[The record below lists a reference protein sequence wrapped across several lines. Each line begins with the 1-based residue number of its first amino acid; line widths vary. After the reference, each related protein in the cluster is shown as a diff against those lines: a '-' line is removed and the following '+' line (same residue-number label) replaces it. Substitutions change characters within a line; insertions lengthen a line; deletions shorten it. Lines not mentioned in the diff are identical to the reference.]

1 MTYASIINPE
11 EARLAIAH
19 LIDHTLLKPEAT
31 PNDIVRLCE
40 EALKYQFATVCVNPS
55 FVELCANC
63 LYNSKVAVATVIG
76 FPLGANTME
85 IKAAE
90 VEQALNHGATKFDM
104 VINIGRLKASD
115 LEYVEDDI
123 HAVVDAADGNL
134 VKVIIETALLTDEE
148 KKLACHLAL
157 KAGAHF
163 VKTSTG
169 FSKYGAT
176 VEDVRLIR
184 SIVGNQMGVKAAGG
198 IRTYSDAILMIEAGA
213 NRIGT
218 SAGVQIVQESKQ
230 FKNH

>member
-1 MTYASIINPE
+1 MNYISIINPA
-11 EARLAIAH
+11 EAHLDIAP

-40 EALKYQFATVCVNPS
+40 EAVAYQFAAVCINPS
-55 FVELCANC
+55 FVELCTNC

-90 VEQALNHGATKFDM
+90 VTRALDQGATEFDM
-104 VINIGRLKASD
+104 VIHIGRLKAGD

-123 HAVVDAADGNL
+123 HAVVDAAEGNL
-134 VKVIIETALLTDEE
+134 VKVIIETALLNDEE
-148 KKLACHLAL
+148 KRTACQLAL

-169 FSKYGAT
+169 FGKSGAK
-176 VEDVRLIR
+176 VEDVRLMR
-184 SIVGNQMGVKAAGG
+184 SMVGEQMGVKAAGG
-198 IRTYSDAILMIEAGA
+198 IRTYADAILMIEAGA

-218 SAGVQIVQESKQ
+218 SAGVQIVQESKTV
-230 FKNH
+230 

>member
-11 EARLAIAH
+11 EARLDIAH

-90 VEQALNHGATKFDM
+90 VEQALNHGATEFDM
-104 VINIGRLKASD
+104 VINIGRLKAGD

-134 VKVIIETALLTDEE
+134 VKVIIETALLNDEE

-157 KAGAHF
+157 KVGAHF